1 MTAVRTGVLGLVDS
15 SGPDQRP
22 QRSPAPPGP
31 RRPGGWAKA
40 HWAGI
45 ALLVPVLV
53 LVGAVHAWGM
63 QVNPQRLD
71 DEGTYVSQAWAVM
84 HWTTLAHYTYW
95 YDHPPLGWI
104 LVALYSAV
112 TGAFTRAPNA
122 VAAGR
127 ELMLILQLVS
137 ATLLYVLARRLGLR
151 RVFAAGAV
159 LLFSL
164 SPLAVELHRVVYLDN
179 IATTFILGAFVLA
192 LSPERRLAA
201 FAGSGLCF
209 GLAAMTKATSLLLL
223 PVLAW
228 LLWRAS
234 DRRTRGYSLAV
245 AGSVFVLTGSF
256 YLLFAALRG
265 ELLPGPGH
273 VSLADGVAF
282 QLFSREA
289 SGSPFDPSSP
299 SHQTVA
305 GWLQRD
311 PWLVVAALGLLPACL
326 AIRRARP
333 LAVGFL
339 MLALMVVRPGYLPA
353 PFVIAA
359 LPLAA
364 LVVAVTVDAAWGR
377 PWSRDP
383 LRAGNAR
390 WRRWTAAALGTARA
404 GAVGAALLVAVNLIG
419 PGWLE
424 RDRRLMTTDRD
435 HPMTQAERWIDAN
448 VPRTAPILVDDS
460 LWVDLVR
467 SGRPPAR
474 VVWFFKLDND
484 PEIKARYPDGW
495 RQFRFVVSTAGVR
508 GSFYELPS
516 IAAALEHGAV
526 VASFG
531 TGEDQVQIV
540 QVQPDRQR

>member
-1 MTAVRTGVLGLVDS
+1 V
-15 SGPDQRP
+15 
-22 QRSPAPPGP
+22 
-31 RRPGGWAKA
+31 KA
-40 HWAGI
+40 HWADI
-45 ALLVPVLV
+45 ALLLPVLV

-299 SHQTVA
+299 SHQIVA

-333 LAVGFL
+333 LAVGLL

-390 WRRWTAAALGTARA
+390 WRRWAAAALGTARA

>member
-1 MTAVRTGVLGLVDS
+1 MTAVRTGVLGPVAS
-15 SGPDQRP
+15 SPDQGPARP
-22 QRSPAPPGP
+22 PESPGP
-31 RRPGGWAKA
+31 RRLRRWVKS
-40 HWAGI
+40 HWAGV
-45 ALLVPVLV
+45 AFLLPVLV

-63 QVNPQRLD
+63 HVNPQRLD
-71 DEGTYVSQAWAVM
+71 DEGTYMSQAWAVT

-104 LVALYSAV
+104 LVGIYSAV

-127 ELMLILQLVS
+127 ELMLLLQLVS

-151 RVFAAGAV
+151 RVFATGAV

-179 IATTFILGAFVLA
+179 IATAFVLA
-192 LSPERRLAA
+192 AFVLAVSPERRLAA
-201 FAGSGLCF
+201 FAGSGLCL
-209 GLAAMTKATSLLLL
+209 GLAALTKATSLLLL

-234 DRRTRGYSLAV
+234 DRRTRRYSLAV
-245 AGSVFVLTGSF
+245 AGTVFVLTGSF

-273 VSLADGVAF
+273 VSLADGIAF
-282 QLFSREA
+282 QLFSRRA

-299 SHQTVA
+299 SHQTVV
-305 GWLQRD
+305 GWAQRD
-311 PWLVVAALGLLPACL
+311 PWLIAAALGLLPACL

-333 LAVGFL
+333 LAAGLLV
-339 MLALMVVRPGYLPA
+339 LALMVIRPGYLPA

-364 LVVAVTVDAAWGR
+364 LVVAATIDAVWGR
-377 PWSRDP
+377 PL
-383 LRAGNAR
+383 LRSADAR
-390 WRRWTAAALGTARA
+390 WRRWTAAVLGTARA
-404 GAVGAALLVAVNLIG
+404 GAVAATLVLAVTLVG
-419 PGWLE
+419 PDWLE
-424 RDRRLMTTDRD
+424 RDRRLMMTDRD
-435 HPMTQAERWIDAN
+435 YPMTQAEQWIDTN
-448 VPRTAPILVDDS
+448 VPRAVPILVDDS

-484 PEIKARYPDGW
+484 PEIKARYPNGW
-495 RQFRFVVSTAGVR
+495 RQFGYVVSTAGVR
-508 GSFYELPS
+508 GSFNELPS
-516 IAAALEHGAV
+516 ISAALEHGAV

-531 TGEDQVQIV
+531 NGEDQVQIV
-540 QVQPDRQR
+540 RVQPDRRR

>member
-1 MTAVRTGVLGLVDS
+1 MKSYWV
-15 SGPDQRP
+15 
-22 QRSPAPPGP
+22 
-31 RRPGGWAKA
+31 
-40 HWAGI
+40 GI
-45 ALLVPVLV
+45 ALMLPALLLVA
-53 LVGAVHAWGM
+53 AVHAWGM
-63 QVNPQRLD
+63 HVNPQRLD

-95 YDHPPLGWI
+95 YDHPPFGWI
-104 LVALYSAV
+104 LVGIYSAV

-127 ELMLILQLVS
+127 ELMLLLQLAS

-151 RVFAAGAV
+151 RVFATGAV

-179 IATTFILGAFVLA
+179 IATAFILSAFVLA
-192 LSPERRLAA
+192 LSPERHLAA
-201 FAGSGLCF
+201 FAGSGLCL
-209 GLAAMTKATSLLLL
+209 GLAALTKATSLLLL

-234 DRRTRGYSLAV
+234 DRRTRRYSLPV
-245 AGSVFVLTGSF
+245 AGTVFVLTGSF

-265 ELLPGPGH
+265 ELLPGPDH
-273 VSLADGVAF
+273 VSLTDGIAF

-299 SHQTVA
+299 SHQTVM

-311 PWLVVAALGLLPACL
+311 PWLLAAALGLLPACL
-326 AIRRARP
+326 AIRRTRP
-333 LAVGFL
+333 LAAGLL

-364 LVVAVTVDAAWGR
+364 LMVAATVDAAWGR
-377 PWSRDP
+377 P
-383 LRAGNAR
+383 LRRSADAR
-390 WRRWTAAALGTARA
+390 WRRWTAVLGTARA
-404 GAVGAALLVAVNLIG
+404 AAVGATLVVAVNLVG
-419 PGWLE
+419 PDWLE

-435 HPMTQAERWIDAN
+435 YPMTQAEQWIDTN
-448 VPRTAPILVDDS
+448 VPRTVPILVDDS

-495 RQFRFVVSTAGVR
+495 RQFGYVVSTAGVR
-508 GSFYELPS
+508 GSFYQLPS

-531 TGEDQVQIV
+531 TGDDQVQIV
-540 QVQPDRQR
+540 RVQPDRQR

>member
-15 SGPDQRP
+15 SPGQVL
-22 QRSPAPPGP
+22 QRSPASPGP
-31 RRPGGWAKA
+31 RRLRGWVKS

-45 ALLVPVLV
+45 ALLLPVLV

-63 QVNPQRLD
+63 HANPQRLD

-104 LVALYSAV
+104 LVGLYSAV

-127 ELMLILQLVS
+127 ELMLLLHLVS

-151 RVFAAGAV
+151 RVFATGAV

-179 IATTFILGAFVLA
+179 IATTFVLGAFVLA

-201 FAGSGLCF
+201 FAGSGLCL
-209 GLAAMTKATSLLLL
+209 GLAGLTKATSLLLL

-228 LLWRAS
+228 LLWRGS
-234 DRRTRGYSLAV
+234 DRRTRRYSLAV
-245 AGSVFVLTGSF
+245 AGTVFVLTGSF

-265 ELLPGPGH
+265 ELLSGPDH
-273 VSLADGVAF
+273 VSLADGLAF
-282 QLFSREA
+282 QLFSRQA

-299 SHQTVA
+299 SHQTVM
-305 GWLQRD
+305 GWLERD
-311 PWLVVAALGLLPACL
+311 PWLILVALGLLPACL

-333 LAVGFL
+333 LAAGLLV
-339 MLALMVVRPGYLPA
+339 LALMVVRPGYLPA
-353 PFVIAA
+353 PFIIAA

-364 LVVAVTVDAAWGR
+364 LVVAVTVNAAWGR
-377 PWSRDP
+377 PWSSDP
-383 LRAGNAR
+383 LRSADAR
-390 WRRWTAAALGTARA
+390 WRRWTTAVLGTARA
-404 GAVGAALLVAVNLIG
+404 GAVVAAVVVAVTLIG

-424 RDRRLMTTDRD
+424 GDRRLMTTDRD
-435 HPMTQAERWIDAN
+435 HPMTQAEQWIDAN
-448 VPRTAPILVDDS
+448 VPRTVPILVDDS

-495 RQFRFVVSTAGVR
+495 RQFGYVVSTAGVR
-508 GSFYELPS
+508 GSFYTLPS

-531 TGEDQVQIV
+531 TGDDQVQIV
-540 QVQPDRQR
+540 RVQPDRRR